1 MKFLAQGLTA
11 ALIATAGFAAAAPAS
26 AAPMMAPLSVT
37 QSQAGIE
44 LAQYRPH
51 HGGGFHNRR
60 PVCRMEVTRT
70 RGPFGRWIV
79 RKVRVCR

>member
-26 AAPMMAPLSVT
+26 AAPMMAPVSAT

-51 HGGGFHNRR
+51 RPGFYPRR
-60 PVCRMEVTRT
+60 PVCRTVVTRT
-70 RGPFGRWIV
+70 RGPFGRVIV
-79 RKVRVCR
+79 RKQRVCR

>member
-11 ALIATAGFAAAAPAS
+11 ALIATAGFAAAGSAS
-26 AAPMMAPLSVT
+26 AAPMMAPVSAT

-44 LAQYRPH
+44 LAQY
-51 HGGGFHNRR
+51 HGGGFHKRR